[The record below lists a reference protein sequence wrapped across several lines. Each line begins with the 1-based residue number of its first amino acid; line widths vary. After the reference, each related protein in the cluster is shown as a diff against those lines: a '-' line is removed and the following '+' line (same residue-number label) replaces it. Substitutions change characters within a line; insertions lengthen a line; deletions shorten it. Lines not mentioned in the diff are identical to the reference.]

1 MKNRNAFVAIVATTV
16 LVLAGCSRKEKPIHG
31 ALPENVIAMVAAT
44 PIATATF
51 ESELNRQRGADK
63 HAVLDRLV
71 RRELL
76 LAEAQRTG
84 FAESPEIQEAWRN
97 FVINRFA
104 EKMQSQMEELPA
116 PTIDE
121 LQACYQARIDLY
133 NVPERVHIA
142 LIQLRLSPSVGA
154 ERKEALTAR
163 ATALRDQAVAQA
175 QDSKDFGVL
184 ARENS
189 DHRRSRMSGG
199 DVGWIEQNSMGWP
212 VEIIE
217 AAFALREAGE
227 ISPPVQGPDGIYLLK
242 LMEKQESHPLPFDQ
256 VRSRVEYQ
264 LTRERAEKAEADFY
278 ASLKT
283 TFPVVINTQQ
293 LNTVAAIT
301 TSSNIKPPRMPAR

>member
-116 PTIDE
+116 PTIEE

-175 QDSKDFGVL
+175 HFSG
-184 ARENS
+184 S
-189 DHRRSRMSGG
+189 DQRVRTGG
-199 DVGWIEQNSMGWP
+199 LDLEITQRDV
-212 VEIIE
+212 
-217 AAFALREAGE
+217 A
-227 ISPPVQGPDGIYLLK
+227 
-242 LMEKQESHPLPFDQ
+242 
-256 VRSRVEYQ
+256 
-264 LTRERAEKAEADFY
+264 ERADRGVADGDLSVHGTADAGQNY
-278 ASLKT
+278 ALEERGTGGHEVDDHQEYKERAQDPGDGPEPAASSLWCGCDGCY
-283 TFPVVINTQQ
+283 FSHN
-293 LNTVAAIT
+293 
-301 TSSNIKPPRMPAR
+301 